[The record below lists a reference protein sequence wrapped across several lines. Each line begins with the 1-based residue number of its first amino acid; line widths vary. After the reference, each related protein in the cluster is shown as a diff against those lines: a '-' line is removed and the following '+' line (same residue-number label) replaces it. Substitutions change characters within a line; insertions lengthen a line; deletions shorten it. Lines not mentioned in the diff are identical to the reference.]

1 MRRSRKRNDTHLVV
15 GKWGFWDITTHFGP
29 LLKMG
34 VLGHYDSFWT
44 TFIISPKFN
53 RKNEKK
59 IKKKIKILKIKN
71 LSFFI
76 KKLGQEIKNRSK
88 PDKSGLIR
96 KSFQGH

>member
-1 MRRSRKRNDTHLVV
+1 
-15 GKWGFWDITTHFGP
+15 
-29 LLKMG
+29 MG

-76 KKLGQEIKNRSK
+76 KKLGQEIKNRTK
-88 PDKSGLIR
+88 PDKSGQIR

>member
-1 MRRSRKRNDTHLVV
+1 MLNSFKGNSSR
-15 GKWGFWDITTHFGP
+15 
-29 LLKMG
+29 KMG